1 MADLARRA
9 IRNLATV
16 RGRATLT
23 AIVVTAVVLTAS
35 AVIVLSVYR
44 GQLISSLDQS
54 LEQQATDRAQLL
66 DAGSAPDSLT
76 TVVQREAL
84 VWIGTPDGATV
95 AQGGSLLPQLP
106 PLPDEVGR
114 SQQLVLM
121 VEELQRSERELE
133 ETSLRIS
140 SAATSDGRLL
150 VVAGAETE
158 TIDEAL
164 AELIRLFALALVP
177 LALVTAA
184 LAWVLTGR
192 TLHPVEAIRSQ
203 AEAIGGATLDER
215 VPVPDGK
222 DEIHALAETM
232 NLMLDRIESHDRS
245 LRQFTADAS
254 HELKSP
260 VANLRAL
267 VDTSHLTGPE
277 WETLKGTLVGET
289 DRLASLVENLLY
301 LALDDAGHVSNTQHT
316 VELDEVVFAE
326 ASVIA
331 TTHDMT
337 VDLSGVQPATIRGSA
352 TEIAQMLRNLLDN
365 AVRHGESRLEV
376 GIDSTSPLTLRV
388 GDDGPGIDGSDRER
402 VFERF
407 TRLDDARARDAGG
420 SGLGLA
426 IVRRIASR
434 HDATV
439 EIGESDLGGA
449 EVIVRFRGETRE
461 GVE

>member
-1 MADLARRA
+1 MAVL
-9 IRNLATV
+9 
-16 RGRATLT
+16 
-23 AIVVTAVVLTAS
+23 VTAVVLLGS
-35 AVIVLSVYR
+35 ATLVLVVYR
-44 GQLISSLDQS
+44 NQLISSLDQT
-54 LEQQATDRAQLL
+54 LEKQVADRVQLL
-66 DAGSAPDSLT
+66 DAGNPPESLT
-76 TVVQREAL
+76 TALQEESL
-84 VWIGTPDGATV
+84 VWIGTLDGVAV
-95 AQGGSLLPQLP
+95 AQGGQLRFVDPP
-106 PLPDEVGR
+106 PLPRWYGATVEVKLR
-114 SQQLVLM
+114 
-121 VEELQRSERELE
+121 VEELKPDEREVEL
-133 ETSLRIS
+133 TTLRLS
-140 SAATSDGRLL
+140 SGLAEGPLAVL
-150 VVAGAETE
+150 AGAESE
-158 TIDEAL
+158 TIDKAIGDLARIFAVAL
-164 AELIRLFALALVP
+164 IPLSFAA
-177 LALVTAA
+177 AA
-184 LAWVLTGR
+184 LAWALTGR

-301 LALDDAGHVSNTQHT
+301 LTLDDAGHVSNTQHT
-316 VELDEVVFAE
+316 VELDEIVFAE

-331 TTHDMT
+331 TTHDTT
-337 VDLSGVQPATIRGSA
+337 VDLSGVQPATIKGSA

-365 AVRHGESRLEV
+365 AARHAGSRLEV

-388 GDDGPGIDGSDRER
+388 GDDGPGINESDRER

-426 IVRRIASR
+426 IVRRIATR

-449 EVIVRFRGETRE
+449 EVIVRFRGETRDS
-461 GVE
+461 VE